1 MWPHCSPR
9 QEDPAVCALRR
20 RRDARPAPGELL
32 GLRWTDLDLVRGN
45 PDRRADRPARR
56 RPARRR
62 RHQVRGIEQHG
73 PAAHDHPAASCWGT
87 GTGRRE
93 GARRRREVWHEH
105 GLVSPTGVGT
115 PMEPRS
121 LNRHFDGI
129 RTRVACRASGCTT
142 SGTPSCC
149 CWSWAHH
156 RTSCRPS
163 RRAAMPH
170 QPRRRA
176 RGAGQDRP
184 GGRVSPTSGVL
195 RLGSALM
202 EEQPPRPA
210 VAASP
215 YRAAHGGTFR
225 LVRAVRQQDDVWASR
240 VAAMSSVTG
249 SGASCVLIMSRI
261 DSRSQTRPEAPNS
274 WNSGSSPAD
283 SSREWRTAGLWSRG
297 SLATM
302 WAMSGSSL
310 AKVTRSPCGRCIA
323 TRFRRRCAP
332 VATYRGSSRGARSS
346 APLLTWSGWRDL
358 NPRPLAP
365 KASALPSCATPRRR
379 ECRPPRCGAASEY
392 HVLIN

>member
-1 MWPHCSPR
+1 VAVCPASRSSMLPATGSVGCAPRGQWRRGAGPIGEACRSPMWPRCSPR

-20 RRDARPAPGELL
+20 SRDARPAPGELL

-62 RHQVRGIEQHG
+62 RHQVRGIGQHG

-261 DSRSQTRPEAPNS
+261 DSRSHTRPEAPNS
-274 WNSGSSPAD
+274 WNSGSSSPAD
-283 SSREWRTAGLWSRG
+283 SSREWRTAGSWSRS

-310 AKVTRSPCGRCIA
+310 AKVTRSPCER
-323 TRFRRRCAP
+323 
-332 VATYRGSSRGARSS
+332 
-346 APLLTWSGWRDL
+346 
-358 NPRPLAP
+358 
-365 KASALPSCATPRRR
+365 
-379 ECRPPRCGAASEY
+379 GAASQRGSGAGAHPLLHIEVPAGVQDLP
-392 HVLIN
+392 HPC